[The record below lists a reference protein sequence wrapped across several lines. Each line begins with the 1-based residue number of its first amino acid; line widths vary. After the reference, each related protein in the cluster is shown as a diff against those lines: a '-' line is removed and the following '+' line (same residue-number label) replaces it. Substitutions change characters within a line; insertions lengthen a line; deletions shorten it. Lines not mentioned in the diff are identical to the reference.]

1 MNDDSVIDAEEVP
14 LEETANLPVVFEPSS
29 REPIE
34 RPGWVEKPPPSPRR
48 DAELSRHP
56 ENQCVGHK
64 KNGERCRKYA
74 IRGSTVCRTH
84 GGATKHVRD
93 RARVRVQNA
102 SDRLVSK
109 LIEFAFDDTKPPD
122 TQLRAI
128 RDALDRAGMQ
138 PTTQVEIGIAKP
150 WETVFETIGGT
161 PGDEFRTDPDAWD
174 SAGLGANDVE
184 DVEDVGVFS
193 PPPKSDAAKQT
204 RPDDQAGPRNAG
216 LAGHSAAERDH
227 GSGDQAPP
235 PQGRP
240 RERDRDR
247 HDQPPSRHITGEAA
261 MRVANRINQMN
272 QYMPPPKAITSP
284 HKGYRRP

>member
-1 MNDDSVIDAEEVP
+1 MTAYDEGEIIDAEIVESGY
-14 LEETANLPVVFEPSS
+14 LPAKVDASNA
-29 REPIE
+29 E
-34 RPGWVEKPPPSPRR
+34 RIRPPGWVEKPPPSPRR
-48 DAELSRHP
+48 DAELSAHP

-138 PTTQVEIGIAKP
+138 PTTTVEIGIAKP
-150 WETVFETIGGT
+150 YETVFDSIGGI
-161 PGDEFRTDPDAWD
+161 PPRESSSVASEYD
-174 SAGLGANDVE
+174 SAGLD
-184 DVEDVGVFS
+184 S
-193 PPPKSDAAKQT
+193 
-204 RPDDQAGPRNAG
+204 
-216 LAGHSAAERDH
+216 
-227 GSGDQAPP
+227 APP
-235 PQGRP
+235 AMVDLGYAPAESDSAKWSEDSESFGDGSPRQPQP
-240 RERDRDR
+240 RERDRER
-247 HDQPPSRHITGEAA
+247 VPQPRERHITGEAA
-261 MRVANRINQMN
+261 LRLANQANLASGAM
-272 QYMPPPKAITSP
+272 KAIESP

>member
-1 MNDDSVIDAEEVP
+1 MSNDNVFDAEVVEIV
-14 LEETANLPVVFEPSS
+14 ETPNLPAIVDASNDG
-29 REPIE
+29 PIE
-34 RPGWVEKPPPSPRR
+34 RPGWVEKPSPSPRR
-48 DAELSRHP
+48 DAELSSNP

-150 WETVFETIGGT
+150 WETVFDTIGGT
-161 PGDEFRTDPDAWD
+161 PGDEFRSVPCTWD
-174 SAGLGANDVE
+174 SAGLGT

-193 PPPKSDAAKQT
+193 PPAQPDAANQT
-204 RPDDQAGPRNAG
+204 RPNDQAGPRNAG
-216 LAGHSAAERDH
+216 KAGPAGSEDDH
-227 GSGDQAPP
+227 GPGDQAPP
-235 PQGRP
+235 PSPRP

-247 HDQPPSRHITGEAA
+247 HDQPPERHITGEAA
-261 MRVANRINQMN
+261 MQAANWANRAMAESHGL
-272 QYMPPPKAITSP
+272 PWGESD
-284 HKGYRRP
+284 RRRR